1 MNFKI
6 ISDSSS
12 DILTV
17 KNVAYSTVP
26 LKISTSERVFT
37 DTEVLDTSEMLE
49 YLSKYN
55 GRSSSS
61 CPNVSEW
68 LSAFEDAENV
78 FCVTITSGLSGSY
91 NSACAALQEYTEA
104 DPKRKGYVIDSLSV
118 GPESALIIEK
128 LCELISEGN
137 SFEEIVKK
145 IDEYKKSTHL
155 IFGLRSLHNLA
166 VNGRVSPV
174 VAKVAGILGIR
185 IIGKASEK
193 GTLDITNK
201 SRGAERAISDIIK
214 NMSLCGY
221 DGKKVRIHH
230 CENPEVAETIKSR
243 ILALHPNADI
253 LVQET
258 RGLCCFYAERGGVL
272 VGYEGG
278 IKEEK

>member
-1 MNFKI
+1 MSFKI

-12 DILTV
+12 DLLTV
-17 KNVAYSTVP
+17 ENANYDTVP
-26 LKISTSERVFT
+26 LKISTSARVFT
-37 DTEVLDTSEMLE
+37 DTKELDTGEMLE

-68 LSAFEDAENV
+68 LAAFGEAKNV

-104 DPKRKGYVIDSLSV
+104 DPSRKGYVIDTLSV

-128 LCELISEGN
+128 LSELIAEGN
-137 SFEEIVKK
+137 TFEKIVEK

-185 IIGKASEK
+185 IIGKASAK

-201 SRGAERAISDIIK
+201 SRGAEKAISDMI
-214 NMSLCGY
+214 
-221 DGKKVRIHH
+221 
-230 CENPEVAETIKSR
+230 PT
-243 ILALHPNADI
+243 
-253 LVQET
+253 
-258 RGLCCFYAERGGVL
+258 
-272 VGYEGG
+272 
-278 IKEEK
+278 